1 MLEVASGVALLA
13 IGNYGSKRKIGD
25 AGEENSMTTAAFG
38 AALKRKEDPRLIT
51 GQGTYVEDVTL
62 TGMLHMVLVR
72 SPLAHALIKS
82 IDTAEA
88 LKSPGVIAVFTGED
102 LKEELGS
109 LPCGWVVPD
118 TKEVPHPPLAVDRV
132 RYVGDAVV
140 AVLAESAAQASDGA
154 SVVDVE
160 YEELDAVI
168 DMNDALADGA
178 VQLHED
184 APSNTAFEW
193 EVDAGSISEA
203 KSSSDVVVTQRFV
216 NQRLIPTAMENRG
229 VVVDY
234 NSGTDQLTMW
244 TSTQIPHLVRVLLA
258 LVTGHPE
265 HLIRV
270 IAPDVGGAFGSKLY
284 LYAEEVIAPI
294 IAKNLKRPVKWI
306 ESRSEGYLATTHGR
320 DHITDIAIAG
330 NKDGTI
336 TGLDVRTLANMGAYL
351 STFAPLIP
359 TWLYGL
365 MLSGPYKIPNIYCKV
380 IAPFTNT
387 TPVDAYR
394 GAGRPEAT
402 YAVERAVD
410 LFAQEIGMDPA
421 EVRKLNFIPPFEDG
435 YEVAT
440 TVSYDSGNYIA
451 SFERALE
458 MVGYSDFRK
467 EQEEAREQGKLL
479 GIGLSAYVEICG
491 AAPSAVAGTLGAR
504 AGLWESANV
513 RIHMTGKV
521 SVFTGSSSHGQGHE
535 TAFAQ
540 LVSSELGIPVE
551 DIDVI
556 HGDTSQI
563 QMGTGS
569 FGSRSAAVG
578 GGAIHMST
586 TKIKEKAKKLAAHI
600 LEASEEDIEFEDG
613 KLFVRGAPSEG
624 KTIQEIALASYYYT
638 EDIPEDMEP
647 GLEAMSF
654 FDPKNFTWPGGT
666 HIAVVEI
673 DKSTGEVTLLRYIAV
688 DDVGNVINPLI
699 VDGMVHGGAAQGVGQ
714 ALQEEAIYD
723 GTGQLLT
730 GSMMDYAVPR
740 ASDMPMYE
748 LDRTVTPSPVNPM
761 GVKGAGETATIA
773 GSPAV
778 INAVVDALAPYGVK
792 HIDMPAKAEKVWRII
807 RDSDA

>member
-1 MLEVASGVALLA
+1 
-13 IGNYGSKRKIGD
+13 
-25 AGEENSMTTAAFG
+25 MTTAAFG
-38 AALKRKEDPRLIT
+38 RALKRKEDPRLIT

-82 IDTAEA
+82 IDTSEA
-88 LKSPGVIAVFTGED
+88 LKFPGVAAVFTGED

-140 AVLAESAAQASDGA
+140 AVLAESAAQASDAA
-154 SVVDVE
+154 SLVDVE

-168 DMNDALADGA
+168 EMNDALADGA

-184 APSNTAFEW
+184 APNNTAFEW

-234 NSGTDQLTMW
+234 NSGTNQITMW

-294 IAKNLKRPVKWI
+294 IARNLRSPVKWV

-320 DHITDIAIAG
+320 DHITDIEIAG

-351 STFAPLIP
+351 STFAPLVP

-421 EVRKLNFIPPFEDG
+421 EVRKINFIPPFEDG

-467 EQEEAREQGKLL
+467 EQQAAREQGKLL

-578 GGAIHMST
+578 GGAIHMSAQ
-586 TKIKEKAKKLAAHI
+586 KIKEKAKKLAAHI

-673 DKSTGEVTLLRYIAV
+673 DKSTGEVTLLRYVAV

-699 VDGMVHGGAAQGVGQ
+699 VDGMVHGGAAQGIGQ

-740 ASDMPMYE
+740 ASDLPMYE

-778 INAVVDALAPYGVK
+778 INAVVDALEPYGVK
-792 HIDMPAKAEKVWRII
+792 HIDMPAKAEKVWRLI
-807 RDSDA
+807 RDSSS

>member
-1 MLEVASGVALLA
+1 MPEVASGVALSTT
-13 IGNYGSKRKIGD
+13 GRYGSIREIGD
-25 AGEENSMTTAAFG
+25 SGEVNSMTTAAFG

-184 APSNTAFEW
+184 APNNTAFEW

-451 SFERALE
+451 SFDRALE

-467 EQEEAREQGKLL
+467 EQQEAREQGKLL

-513 RIHMTGKV
+513 RIHMIGKV
-521 SVFTGSSSHGQGHE
+521 AVFTGSSSHGQGHE

-778 INAVVDALAPYGVK
+778 INAVVDALEPYGVK

>member
-1 MLEVASGVALLA
+1 
-13 IGNYGSKRKIGD
+13 
-25 AGEENSMTTAAFG
+25 MTTAAFG
-38 AALKRKEDPRLIT
+38 SALKRKEDPRLIT
-51 GQGTYVEDVTL
+51 GQGTYVEDVSL
-62 TGMLHMVLVR
+62 TGMLHIVLVR
-72 SPLAHALIKS
+72 SPLAHASIKS
-82 IDTAEA
+82 IDSSEA
-88 LKSPGVIAVFTGED
+88 SKSPGVVAIFTGED

-140 AVLAESAAQASDGA
+140 AVVAESTAQASDAA
-154 SVVDVE
+154 SLVDVE
-160 YEELDAVI
+160 YEELDTVI
-168 DMNDALADGA
+168 EMDDALADGA

-184 APSNTAFEW
+184 APDNTAFEW
-193 EVDAGSISEA
+193 EVDAGSISDA
-203 KSSSDVVVTQRFV
+203 RSSSDVAVTQRFV

-234 NSGTDQLTMW
+234 NSGTDQITMW
-244 TSTQIPHLVRVLLA
+244 TSTQIPHLIRVLLA

-294 IAKNLKRPVKWI
+294 IAKNVKRPVKWV

-320 DHITDIAIAG
+320 DHITDIEIIG
-330 NKDGTI
+330 NRDGTI

-421 EVRKLNFIPPFEDG
+421 EVRKINFIPPFEDG

-458 MVGYSDFRK
+458 MVGYTDFRK
-467 EQEEAREQGKLL
+467 EQQEARDKGKLL

-521 SVFTGSSSHGQGHE
+521 SVFTGASSHGQGHE

-586 TKIKEKAKKLAAHI
+586 QKIKEKAKKLAAHI

-613 KLFVRGAPSEG
+613 KLFVRGAPAEG

-638 EDIPEDMEP
+638 EDIPDGMEP
-647 GLEAMSF
+647 GMEAMSF

-673 DKSTGEVTLLRYIAV
+673 EEATGEVTLLRYIAV

-740 ASDMPMYE
+740 ATDLPMYE
-748 LDRTVTPSPVNPM
+748 LDRTVTPTPVNPM

-778 INAVVDALAPYGVK
+778 INAVVDALSPYGVK

-807 RDSDA
+807 RDSKV

>member
-25 AGEENSMTTAAFG
+25 SGEVNSMTTAAFG

-184 APSNTAFEW
+184 APSNIAFEW
-193 EVDAGSISEA
+193 EVDAGSVSEA

-421 EVRKLNFIPPFEDG
+421 AVRKLNFIPPFEDG

-458 MVGYSDFRK
+458 MVGYYDFRK
-467 EQEEAREQGKLL
+467 EQQEAREQGKLL

-740 ASDMPMYE
+740 ASDVPMYE

-778 INAVVDALAPYGVK
+778 INAVVDALEPYGVK

>member
-1 MLEVASGVALLA
+1 
-13 IGNYGSKRKIGD
+13 
-25 AGEENSMTTAAFG
+25 MTTTAFG

-102 LKEELGS
+102 LAEELGS

-467 EQEEAREQGKLL
+467 EQQEAREQGKLL

-673 DKSTGEVTLLRYIAV
+673 DKSTGEVTLVRYIAV

-723 GTGQLLT
+723 ETGQLLT

-740 ASDMPMYE
+740 ASDVPMYE
-748 LDRTVTPSPVNPM
+748 LDRTVTPSPVNPL
-761 GVKGAGETATIA
+761 GVKGAGETSTIA

-778 INAVVDALAPYGVK
+778 INAVVDALEPYGVK

-807 RDSDA
+807 RDSNA

>member
-1 MLEVASGVALLA
+1 
-13 IGNYGSKRKIGD
+13 
-25 AGEENSMTTAAFG
+25 MTTAAFG
-38 AALKRKEDPRLIT
+38 RALKRKEDPRLIR

-82 IDTAEA
+82 IDTSEA
-88 LKSPGVIAVFTGED
+88 LKFPGVAAVFTGED

-140 AVLAESAAQASDGA
+140 AVLAESAAQASDAA
-154 SVVDVE
+154 SLVDVE

-168 DMNDALADGA
+168 EMNDALADGA

-184 APSNTAFEW
+184 APNNTAFEW

-234 NSGTDQLTMW
+234 NSGTNQITMW

-294 IAKNLKRPVKWI
+294 IARNLRSPVKWV

-320 DHITDIAIAG
+320 DHITDIEIAG

-351 STFAPLIP
+351 STFAPLVP

-421 EVRKLNFIPPFEDG
+421 EVRKINFIPPFEDG

-467 EQEEAREQGKLL
+467 EQQEAREQGKLL

-521 SVFTGSSSHGQGHE
+521 SVFTGSSSSGQGHE

-578 GGAIHMST
+578 GGAIHMSAQ
-586 TKIKEKAKKLAAHI
+586 KIKEKAKKLAAHI

-673 DKSTGEVTLLRYIAV
+673 DKSTGEVTLLRYVAV

-699 VDGMVHGGAAQGVGQ
+699 VDGMVHGGAAQGIGQ

-740 ASDMPMYE
+740 ASDLPMYE

-778 INAVVDALAPYGVK
+778 INAVVDALEPYGVK
-792 HIDMPAKAEKVWRII
+792 HIDMPAKAEKVWRLI
-807 RDSDA
+807 RDSSL

>member
-1 MLEVASGVALLA
+1 
-13 IGNYGSKRKIGD
+13 
-25 AGEENSMTTAAFG
+25 MTTAAFG
-38 AALKRKEDPRLIT
+38 MALKRKEDPRLIT

-82 IDTAEA
+82 IDTSEA
-88 LKSPGVIAVFTGED
+88 LNSPGVVAAFTGED

-140 AVLAESAAQASDGA
+140 AVLAESAAQASDAA

-168 DMNDALADGA
+168 EMNDALADGA

-184 APSNTAFEW
+184 APNNTAFEW

-234 NSGTDQLTMW
+234 NSGTDLITMW

-294 IAKNLKRPVKWI
+294 IARNLRSPVKWV

-320 DHITDIAIAG
+320 DHITDIEIAG

-351 STFAPLIP
+351 STFAPLVP

-421 EVRKLNFIPPFEDG
+421 EVRKINFIPPFEDG

-467 EQEEAREQGKLL
+467 EQQEAREQGKLI

-586 TKIKEKAKKLAAHI
+586 QKIKEKAKKLAAHI

-673 DKSTGEVTLLRYIAV
+673 DKSTGEVTLLRYVAV

-699 VDGMVHGGAAQGVGQ
+699 VDGMVHGGAAQGIGQ

-740 ASDMPMYE
+740 ASDLPMYE

-778 INAVVDALAPYGVK
+778 INAVVDALEPYGVK
-792 HIDMPAKAEKVWRII
+792 HIDMPAKAEKVWRLI
-807 RDSDA
+807 RDSSS

>member
-1 MLEVASGVALLA
+1 
-13 IGNYGSKRKIGD
+13 
-25 AGEENSMTTAAFG
+25 MTTTAFG

-102 LKEELGS
+102 LAEELGS

-467 EQEEAREQGKLL
+467 EQQEAREQGKLL

-513 RIHMTGKV
+513 RVHMTGKV

-673 DKSTGEVTLLRYIAV
+673 DKSTGEVTLVRYIAV

-723 GTGQLLT
+723 ETGQLLT

-740 ASDMPMYE
+740 ASDVPMYE
-748 LDRTVTPSPVNPM
+748 LDRTVTPSPVNPL

-778 INAVVDALAPYGVK
+778 INAVVDALEPYGVK

-807 RDSDA
+807 RDSNA

>member
-1 MLEVASGVALLA
+1 
-13 IGNYGSKRKIGD
+13 
-25 AGEENSMTTAAFG
+25 MTTAAFG
-38 AALKRKEDPRLIT
+38 SALKRKEDPRLIT
-51 GQGTYVEDVTL
+51 GQGTYVEDVSL
-62 TGMLHMVLVR
+62 TGMLHIVLVR
-72 SPLAHALIKS
+72 SPLAHASIKS
-82 IDTAEA
+82 IDSSEA
-88 LKSPGVIAVFTGED
+88 SKSPGVVAIFTGED

-140 AVLAESAAQASDGA
+140 AVVAESTAQASDAA
-154 SVVDVE
+154 SLVDVE
-160 YEELDAVI
+160 YEELDTVI
-168 DMNDALADGA
+168 EMDDALADGA

-184 APSNTAFEW
+184 APNNTAFEW
-193 EVDAGSISEA
+193 EVDAGSISDA
-203 KSSSDVVVTQRFV
+203 RSSSDVAVTQRFV

-234 NSGTDQLTMW
+234 NSGTDQITMW
-244 TSTQIPHLVRVLLA
+244 TSTQIPHLIRVLLA

-294 IAKNLKRPVKWI
+294 IAKNLKRPVKWV

-320 DHITDIAIAG
+320 DHITDIEIIG
-330 NKDGTI
+330 NRDGTI

-410 LFAQEIGMDPA
+410 LFAQEINMDPA
-421 EVRKLNFIPPFEDG
+421 EVRKINFIPPFEDG

-458 MVGYSDFRK
+458 MVGYTDFRK
-467 EQEEAREQGKLL
+467 EQQEARDKGKLL

-521 SVFTGSSSHGQGHE
+521 SVFTGASSHGQGHE

-586 TKIKEKAKKLAAHI
+586 QKIKEKAKKLAAHI

-613 KLFVRGAPSEG
+613 KLFVRGAPAEG

-638 EDIPEDMEP
+638 EDIPDGMEP
-647 GLEAMSF
+647 GMEAMSF

-673 DKSTGEVTLLRYIAV
+673 EEATGEVTLLRYIAV

-740 ASDMPMYE
+740 ATDLPMYE
-748 LDRTVTPSPVNPM
+748 LDRTVTPTPVNPM

-778 INAVVDALAPYGVK
+778 INAVVDALSPYGVK

-807 RDSDA
+807 RDSKV

>member
-1 MLEVASGVALLA
+1 
-13 IGNYGSKRKIGD
+13 
-25 AGEENSMTTAAFG
+25 MTTAAFG
-38 AALKRKEDPRLIT
+38 RALKRKEDPRLIT

-82 IDTAEA
+82 IDTSEA
-88 LKSPGVIAVFTGED
+88 LKFPGVAAVFTGED

-140 AVLAESAAQASDGA
+140 AVLAESAAQASDAA
-154 SVVDVE
+154 SLVDVE

-168 DMNDALADGA
+168 EMNDALADGA

-184 APSNTAFEW
+184 APNNTAFEW

-234 NSGTDQLTMW
+234 NSGTNQITMW

-294 IAKNLKRPVKWI
+294 IARNLRSPVKWV

-320 DHITDIAIAG
+320 DHITDIEIAG

-351 STFAPLIP
+351 STFAPLVP

-421 EVRKLNFIPPFEDG
+421 EVRKINFIPPFEDG

-467 EQEEAREQGKLL
+467 EQQAAREQGKLL

-521 SVFTGSSSHGQGHE
+521 SVFTGSSSSGQGHE

-586 TKIKEKAKKLAAHI
+586 QKIKEKAKKLAAHI

-673 DKSTGEVTLLRYIAV
+673 DKSTGEVTLLRYVAV

-699 VDGMVHGGAAQGVGQ
+699 VDGMVHGGAAQGIGQ

-740 ASDMPMYE
+740 ASDLPMYE

-778 INAVVDALAPYGVK
+778 INAVVDALEPYGVK
-792 HIDMPAKAEKVWRII
+792 HIDMPAKAEKVWRLI
-807 RDSDA
+807 RDSSA

>member
-1 MLEVASGVALLA
+1 
-13 IGNYGSKRKIGD
+13 
-25 AGEENSMTTAAFG
+25 MTTAAFG
-38 AALKRKEDPRLIT
+38 SALKRKEDPRLIT
-51 GQGTYVEDVTL
+51 GQGTYVEDVSL
-62 TGMLHMVLVR
+62 TGMLHIVLVR
-72 SPLAHALIKS
+72 SPLAHASIKS
-82 IDTAEA
+82 IDSSEA
-88 LKSPGVIAVFTGED
+88 SKSPGVVAIFTGED

-140 AVLAESAAQASDGA
+140 AVVAESTAQASDAA
-154 SVVDVE
+154 SLVDVE
-160 YEELDAVI
+160 YEELDTVI
-168 DMNDALADGA
+168 EMDDALADGA

-184 APSNTAFEW
+184 APNNTAFEW
-193 EVDAGSISEA
+193 EVDAGSISDA
-203 KSSSDVVVTQRFV
+203 RSSSDVAVTQRFV

-234 NSGTDQLTMW
+234 NSGTDQITMW
-244 TSTQIPHLVRVLLA
+244 TSTQIPHLIRVLLA

-294 IAKNLKRPVKWI
+294 IAKNLKRPVKWV

-320 DHITDIAIAG
+320 DHITDIEIIG
-330 NKDGTI
+330 NRDGTI

-421 EVRKLNFIPPFEDG
+421 EVRKINFIPPFEDG

-458 MVGYSDFRK
+458 MVGYTDFRK
-467 EQEEAREQGKLL
+467 EQQEARDKGKLL

-521 SVFTGSSSHGQGHE
+521 SVFTGASSHGQGHE

-586 TKIKEKAKKLAAHI
+586 QKIKEKAKKLAAHI

-613 KLFVRGAPSEG
+613 KLFVRGAPAEG

-638 EDIPEDMEP
+638 EDIPDGMEP
-647 GLEAMSF
+647 GMEAMSF

-673 DKSTGEVTLLRYIAV
+673 EEATGEVTLLRYIAV

-740 ASDMPMYE
+740 ATDLPMYE
-748 LDRTVTPSPVNPM
+748 LDRTVTPTPVNPM

-778 INAVVDALAPYGVK
+778 INAVVDALSPYGVK

-807 RDSDA
+807 RDSKV

>member
-1 MLEVASGVALLA
+1 MPEVASGVALSTT
-13 IGNYGSKRKIGD
+13 GRYGSIRKIGD
-25 AGEENSMTTAAFG
+25 SGEVNSMTTAAFG

-184 APSNTAFEW
+184 APNNTAFEW

-451 SFERALE
+451 SFDRALE

-467 EQEEAREQGKLL
+467 EQQEAREQGKLL

-778 INAVVDALAPYGVK
+778 INAVVDALEPYGVK

>member
-1 MLEVASGVALLA
+1 
-13 IGNYGSKRKIGD
+13 
-25 AGEENSMTTAAFG
+25 MTTAAFG
-38 AALKRKEDPRLIT
+38 SALKRKEDPRLIT
-51 GQGTYVEDVTL
+51 GQGTYVEDVSL
-62 TGMLHMVLVR
+62 TGMLHIVLVR
-72 SPLAHALIKS
+72 SPLAHASIKS
-82 IDTAEA
+82 IDSSEA
-88 LKSPGVIAVFTGED
+88 SKSPGVVAIFTGED

-140 AVLAESAAQASDGA
+140 AVVAESTAQASDAA
-154 SVVDVE
+154 SLVDVE
-160 YEELDAVI
+160 YEELDTVI
-168 DMNDALADGA
+168 EMDDALADGA

-184 APSNTAFEW
+184 APNNTAFEW
-193 EVDAGSISEA
+193 EVDAGSISDA
-203 KSSSDVVVTQRFV
+203 RSSSDVAVTQRFV

-234 NSGTDQLTMW
+234 KSGTDQITMW
-244 TSTQIPHLVRVLLA
+244 TSTQIPHLIRVLLA

-294 IAKNLKRPVKWI
+294 IAKNLKRPVKWV

-320 DHITDIAIAG
+320 DHITDIEIIG
-330 NKDGTI
+330 NRDGTI

-402 YAVERAVD
+402 YVVERAVD

-421 EVRKLNFIPPFEDG
+421 EVRKINFIPPFEDG

-458 MVGYSDFRK
+458 MVGYTDFRK
-467 EQEEAREQGKLL
+467 EQQEARDKGKLL

-521 SVFTGSSSHGQGHE
+521 SVFTGASSHGQGHE

-569 FGSRSAAVG
+569 VGSRSAAVG

-586 TKIKEKAKKLAAHI
+586 QKIKEKAKKLAAHI

-638 EDIPEDMEP
+638 EDIPEGMEP
-647 GLEAMSF
+647 GMEAMSF

-673 DKSTGEVTLLRYIAV
+673 EEATGEVILLRYIAV

-740 ASDMPMYE
+740 ATDLPMYE
-748 LDRTVTPSPVNPM
+748 LDRTVTPTPVNPM

-778 INAVVDALAPYGVK
+778 INAVVDALSPYGVK

-807 RDSDA
+807 RDSKV

>member
-1 MLEVASGVALLA
+1 
-13 IGNYGSKRKIGD
+13 
-25 AGEENSMTTAAFG
+25 MTTAAFG
-38 AALKRKEDPRLIT
+38 SALKRKEDPRLIT
-51 GQGTYVEDVTL
+51 GQGTYVEDVSL
-62 TGMLHMVLVR
+62 TGMLHIVLVR
-72 SPLAHALIKS
+72 SPLAHASIKS
-82 IDTAEA
+82 IDSSEA
-88 LKSPGVIAVFTGED
+88 SKSPGVVAIFTGED

-140 AVLAESAAQASDGA
+140 AVVAESTAQASDAA
-154 SVVDVE
+154 SLVDVE
-160 YEELDAVI
+160 YEELDTVI
-168 DMNDALADGA
+168 EMDDALADGA

-184 APSNTAFEW
+184 APNNTAFEW
-193 EVDAGSISEA
+193 EVDAGSISDA
-203 KSSSDVVVTQRFV
+203 RSSSDVAVTQRFV

-234 NSGTDQLTMW
+234 NSGTDQITMW
-244 TSTQIPHLVRVLLA
+244 TSTQIPHLIRVLLA

-294 IAKNLKRPVKWI
+294 IAKNLKRPVKWV

-320 DHITDIAIAG
+320 DHITDIEIIG
-330 NKDGTI
+330 NRDGTI

-410 LFAQEIGMDPA
+410 LFAQEIGLDPA
-421 EVRKLNFIPPFEDG
+421 EVRKINFIPPFEDG

-458 MVGYSDFRK
+458 MVGYTDFRK
-467 EQEEAREQGKLL
+467 EQQEARDKGKLL

-521 SVFTGSSSHGQGHE
+521 SVFTGASSHGQGHE

-586 TKIKEKAKKLAAHI
+586 QKIKEKAKKLAAHI

-613 KLFVRGAPSEG
+613 KLFVRGAPAEG

-638 EDIPEDMEP
+638 EDIPEGMEP
-647 GLEAMSF
+647 GMEAMSF

-673 DKSTGEVTLLRYIAV
+673 EEATGEVTLLRYIAV

-740 ASDMPMYE
+740 ATDLPMYE
-748 LDRTVTPSPVNPM
+748 LDRTVTPTPVNPM

-778 INAVVDALAPYGVK
+778 INAVVDALSPYGVK

-807 RDSDA
+807 RDSKV

>member
-1 MLEVASGVALLA
+1 MATEVF
-13 IGNYGSKRKIGD
+13 GS
-25 AGEENSMTTAAFG
+25 SV
-38 AALKRKEDPRLIT
+38 KRKEDPRLIT
-51 GQGTYVEDVTL
+51 GQGTYVEDVKL
-62 TGMLHMVLVR
+62 TGILHMVLVR
-72 SPLAHALIKS
+72 SPYAHAEIRS
-82 IDTAEA
+82 INSEESF
-88 LKSPGVIAVFTGED
+88 KIPGVVAVFTGED

-118 TKEVPHPPLAVDRV
+118 TKEVPHPPLAVGRV

-140 AVLAESAAQASDGA
+140 AVIAEDLQSASDGA
-154 SVVDVE
+154 AKVIVE
-160 YEELDAVI
+160 YEEIEHVI
-168 DMNDALADGA
+168 GMDDALKDGA
-178 VQLHED
+178 VQLHDD
-184 APSNTAFEW
+184 APGNIAFEW
-193 EVDAGSISEA
+193 EVAGGDVNNA
-203 KSSSDVVVTQRFV
+203 KSVADVTVQQRFT

-234 NSGTDQLTMW
+234 NSGTNQITMW
-244 TSTQIPHLVRVLLA
+244 TSTQIPHLIRVLLS

-284 LYAEEVIAPI
+284 LYAEEVIVPI
-294 IAKNLKRPVKWI
+294 IARKLNRPLKWV

-320 DHITDIAIAG
+320 DHVTDIEICG

-336 TGLDVRTLANMGAYL
+336 TGLDVTTYANMGAYL

-365 MLSGPYKIPNIYCKV
+365 MLSGPYTIPNIYCKV

-410 LFAQEIGMDPA
+410 LFAAEINMDPA
-421 EVRKLNFIPPFEDG
+421 EVRRINLIPPFEDG

-440 TVSYDSGNYIA
+440 GVSYDSGNYIS
-451 SFERALE
+451 SFERAID
-458 MVGYSDFRK
+458 MVGYDDFRK
-467 EQEEAREQGKLL
+467 EQTEAREKGKYL

-521 SVFTGSSSHGQGHE
+521 SVFTGSSAHGQGHE

-540 LVSSELGIPVE
+540 IVSQELGIPVE

-578 GGAIHMST
+578 GAAIHMST

-600 LEASEEDIEFEDG
+600 LEASEQDIEFEDG
-613 KLFVRGAPSEG
+613 KLFVKGAPSEF
-624 KTIQEIALASYYYT
+624 KTIQDIALSSYYYT
-638 EDIPEDMEP
+638 DDIPEDMEP

-673 DKSTGEVTLLRYIAV
+673 DAETGEVTLLRYIAV
-688 DDVGNVINPLI
+688 DDVGNVINPMI
-699 VDGMVHGGAAQGVGQ
+699 VDGMVHGGAAQGIGQ

-723 GTGQLLT
+723 ENGQLLT
-730 GSMMDYAVPR
+730 GSLMDYAVPR
-740 ASDMPMYE
+740 AEDVPMYE
-748 LDRTVTPSPVNPM
+748 LDRTVTPTNVNPM

-778 INAVVDALAPYGVK
+778 INAVVDALSPFGVT
-792 HIDMPAKAEKVWRII
+792 HIDMPAKAEKVWKLMSN
-807 RDSDA
+807 SD

>member
-1 MLEVASGVALLA
+1 
-13 IGNYGSKRKIGD
+13 
-25 AGEENSMTTAAFG
+25 MTTAAFG
-38 AALKRKEDPRLIT
+38 RALKRKEDPRLIT

-82 IDTAEA
+82 IDTSEA
-88 LKSPGVIAVFTGED
+88 LKFPGVAAVFTGED

-140 AVLAESAAQASDGA
+140 AVLAESAAQASDAA
-154 SVVDVE
+154 SLVDVE

-168 DMNDALADGA
+168 EMNDALADGA

-184 APSNTAFEW
+184 APNNTAFEW

-234 NSGTDQLTMW
+234 NAGTNQITMW

-294 IAKNLKRPVKWI
+294 IAKNLKSPVKWV

-320 DHITDIAIAG
+320 DHITDIEIAG

-351 STFAPLIP
+351 STFAPLVP

-421 EVRKLNFIPPFEDG
+421 EVRKINFIPPFEDG

-467 EQEEAREQGKLL
+467 EQQAAREQGKLL

-521 SVFTGSSSHGQGHE
+521 SVFTGSSSSGQGHE

-578 GGAIHMST
+578 GGAIHMSAQ
-586 TKIKEKAKKLAAHI
+586 KIKEKAKKLAAHI

-673 DKSTGEVTLLRYIAV
+673 DKSTGEVTLLRYVAV

-699 VDGMVHGGAAQGVGQ
+699 VDGMVHGGAAQGIGQ

-740 ASDMPMYE
+740 ASDLPMYE

-778 INAVVDALAPYGVK
+778 INAVVDALEPYGVK
-792 HIDMPAKAEKVWRII
+792 HIDMPAKAEKVWRLI
-807 RDSDA
+807 RDSSL

>member
-1 MLEVASGVALLA
+1 
-13 IGNYGSKRKIGD
+13 
-25 AGEENSMTTAAFG
+25 MTTAAFG
-38 AALKRKEDPRLIT
+38 SALKRKEDPRLIT
-51 GQGTYVEDVTL
+51 GQGTYVEDVSL
-62 TGMLHMVLVR
+62 TGMLHIVLVR

-82 IDTAEA
+82 IDSSEA
-88 LKSPGVIAVFTGED
+88 SKSPGVVAIFTGED

-140 AVLAESAAQASDGA
+140 AVVAESTAQASDAA
-154 SVVDVE
+154 SLVDVE
-160 YEELDAVI
+160 YEELDTVI
-168 DMNDALADGA
+168 EMDDALADGA

-184 APSNTAFEW
+184 APNNTAFEW
-193 EVDAGSISEA
+193 EVDAGSISDA
-203 KSSSDVVVTQRFV
+203 RTSSDVAVTQRFV

-234 NSGTDQLTMW
+234 NSGTDQITMW
-244 TSTQIPHLVRVLLA
+244 TSTQIPHLIRVLLA

-294 IAKNLKRPVKWI
+294 IAKNLKRPVKWV

-320 DHITDIAIAG
+320 DHITDIEIIG
-330 NKDGTI
+330 NRDGTI

-421 EVRKLNFIPPFEDG
+421 EVRKINFIPPFEDG

-458 MVGYSDFRK
+458 MVGYTDFRK
-467 EQEEAREQGKLL
+467 EQQEARDKGKLL

-521 SVFTGSSSHGQGHE
+521 SVFTGASSHGQGHE

-586 TKIKEKAKKLAAHI
+586 QKIKEKAKKLAAHI

-638 EDIPEDMEP
+638 EDIPEGMEP
-647 GLEAMSF
+647 GMEAMSF

-673 DKSTGEVTLLRYIAV
+673 EEATGEVTLLRYIAV

-740 ASDMPMYE
+740 ATDLPMYE
-748 LDRTVTPSPVNPM
+748 LDRTVTPTPVNPM

-778 INAVVDALAPYGVK
+778 INAVVDALSPYGVK

-807 RDSDA
+807 RDSKV

>member
-1 MLEVASGVALLA
+1 
-13 IGNYGSKRKIGD
+13 
-25 AGEENSMTTAAFG
+25 MTTAAFG
-38 AALKRKEDPRLIT
+38 SALKRKEDPRLIT
-51 GQGTYVEDVTL
+51 GQGTYVEDVSL
-62 TGMLHMVLVR
+62 TGMLHIVLVR
-72 SPLAHALIKS
+72 SPLAHASIKS
-82 IDTAEA
+82 IDSSEA
-88 LKSPGVIAVFTGED
+88 SKSPGVVAIFTGED

-140 AVLAESAAQASDGA
+140 AVVAESTAQASDAA
-154 SVVDVE
+154 SLVDVE
-160 YEELDAVI
+160 YEELDTVI
-168 DMNDALADGA
+168 EMDDALADGA

-184 APSNTAFEW
+184 APNNTAFEW
-193 EVDAGSISEA
+193 EVDAGSISDA
-203 KSSSDVVVTQRFV
+203 RSSSDVAVTQRFV

-234 NSGTDQLTMW
+234 NSGTDQITMW
-244 TSTQIPHLVRVLLA
+244 TSTQIPHLIRVLLA

-294 IAKNLKRPVKWI
+294 IAKNLKRPVKWV

-320 DHITDIAIAG
+320 DHITDIEIIG
-330 NKDGTI
+330 NRDGTI

-421 EVRKLNFIPPFEDG
+421 EVRKINFIPPFEDG

-458 MVGYSDFRK
+458 MVGYTDFRK
-467 EQEEAREQGKLL
+467 EQQEARDKGKLL

-521 SVFTGSSSHGQGHE
+521 SVFTGASSHGQGHE

-586 TKIKEKAKKLAAHI
+586 QKIKEKAKKLAAHI

-613 KLFVRGAPSEG
+613 KLFVRGAPAEG

-638 EDIPEDMEP
+638 EDIPEGMEP
-647 GLEAMSF
+647 GMEAMSF

-673 DKSTGEVTLLRYIAV
+673 EEATGEVTLLRYIAV

-740 ASDMPMYE
+740 ATDLPMYE
-748 LDRTVTPSPVNPM
+748 LDRTVTPTPVNPM

-778 INAVVDALAPYGVK
+778 INAVVDALSPYGVK

-807 RDSDA
+807 RDSKV

>member
-1 MLEVASGVALLA
+1 MATEVF
-13 IGNYGSKRKIGD
+13 GS
-25 AGEENSMTTAAFG
+25 SV
-38 AALKRKEDPRLIT
+38 KRKEDPRLIT
-51 GQGTYVEDVTL
+51 GQGTYVEDVKL
-62 TGMLHMVLVR
+62 TGILHMVLVR
-72 SPLAHALIKS
+72 SPYAHAEIRS
-82 IDTAEA
+82 INSEESF
-88 LKSPGVIAVFTGED
+88 KIPGVVAVFTGED

-118 TKEVPHPPLAVDRV
+118 TKEVPHPPLAVGRV

-140 AVLAESAAQASDGA
+140 AVIAEDLQSASDGA
-154 SVVDVE
+154 AKVIVE
-160 YEELDAVI
+160 YEEIEHVI
-168 DMNDALADGA
+168 GMDDALKDGA
-178 VQLHED
+178 VQLHDD
-184 APSNTAFEW
+184 APGNIAFEW
-193 EVDAGSISEA
+193 EVAGGDVNNA
-203 KSSSDVVVTQRFV
+203 KSAADVTVQQRFT

-234 NSGTDQLTMW
+234 NSGTNQITMW
-244 TSTQIPHLVRVLLA
+244 TSTQIPHLIRVLLS

-284 LYAEEVIAPI
+284 LYAEEVIVPI
-294 IAKNLKRPVKWI
+294 IARKLNRPLKWV

-320 DHITDIAIAG
+320 DHVTDIEICG

-336 TGLDVRTLANMGAYL
+336 TGLDVTTYANMGAYL

-365 MLSGPYKIPNIYCKV
+365 MLSGPYTIPNIYCKV

-410 LFAQEIGMDPA
+410 LFAAEINMDPA
-421 EVRKLNFIPPFEDG
+421 EVRRINLIPPFEDG

-440 TVSYDSGNYIA
+440 GVSYDSGNYIS
-451 SFERALE
+451 SFERAID
-458 MVGYSDFRK
+458 MVGYDDFRK
-467 EQEEAREQGKLL
+467 EQTEAREKGKYL

-521 SVFTGSSSHGQGHE
+521 SVFTGSSAHGQGHE

-540 LVSSELGIPVE
+540 IVSQELGIPVE

-578 GGAIHMST
+578 GAAIHMST

-600 LEASEEDIEFEDG
+600 LEASEQDIEFEDG
-613 KLFVRGAPSEG
+613 KLFVKGAPSEF
-624 KTIQEIALASYYYT
+624 KTIQDIALSSYYYT
-638 EDIPEDMEP
+638 DDIPEDMEP

-673 DKSTGEVTLLRYIAV
+673 DAETGEVTLLRYIAV
-688 DDVGNVINPLI
+688 DDVGNVINPMI
-699 VDGMVHGGAAQGVGQ
+699 VDGMVHGGAAQGIGQ

-723 GTGQLLT
+723 ENGQLLT
-730 GSMMDYAVPR
+730 GSLMDYAVPR
-740 ASDMPMYE
+740 AEDVPMYE
-748 LDRTVTPSPVNPM
+748 LDRTVTPTNVNPM

-778 INAVVDALAPYGVK
+778 INAVVDALSPFGVT
-792 HIDMPAKAEKVWRII
+792 HIDMPAKAEKVWKLMSN
-807 RDSDA
+807 SD

>member
-1 MLEVASGVALLA
+1 
-13 IGNYGSKRKIGD
+13 
-25 AGEENSMTTAAFG
+25 MTTAAFG
-38 AALKRKEDPRLIT
+38 SALKRKEDPRLIT
-51 GQGTYVEDVTL
+51 GQGTYVEDVSL
-62 TGMLHMVLVR
+62 TGMLHIVLVR

-82 IDTAEA
+82 IDSSEA
-88 LKSPGVIAVFTGED
+88 SKSPGVVAIFTGED

-140 AVLAESAAQASDGA
+140 AVVAESTAQASDAA
-154 SVVDVE
+154 SLVDVE
-160 YEELDAVI
+160 YEELDIVI
-168 DMNDALADGA
+168 EMDDALADGA

-184 APSNTAFEW
+184 APNNTAFEW
-193 EVDAGSISEA
+193 EVDAGSISDA
-203 KSSSDVVVTQRFV
+203 RSSSDVAVTQRFV

-234 NSGTDQLTMW
+234 NSGTDQITMW
-244 TSTQIPHLVRVLLA
+244 TSTQIPHLIRVLLA

-294 IAKNLKRPVKWI
+294 IAKNLKRPVKWV

-320 DHITDIAIAG
+320 DHITDIEIIG
-330 NKDGTI
+330 NRDGTI

-421 EVRKLNFIPPFEDG
+421 EVRKINFIPPFEDG

-451 SFERALE
+451 SFERAHE
-458 MVGYSDFRK
+458 MVGYTDFRK
-467 EQEEAREQGKLL
+467 EQQEARDKGKLL

-521 SVFTGSSSHGQGHE
+521 SVFTGASSHGQGHE

-586 TKIKEKAKKLAAHI
+586 QKIKEKAKKLAAHI

-613 KLFVRGAPSEG
+613 KLFVRGAPAEG

-638 EDIPEDMEP
+638 EDIPEGMEP
-647 GLEAMSF
+647 GMEAMSF

-673 DKSTGEVTLLRYIAV
+673 EEATGEVTLLRYIAV

-740 ASDMPMYE
+740 ATDLPMYE
-748 LDRTVTPSPVNPM
+748 LDRTVTPTPVNPM

-778 INAVVDALAPYGVK
+778 INAVVDALSPYGVK

-807 RDSDA
+807 RDSKV

>member
-1 MLEVASGVALLA
+1 
-13 IGNYGSKRKIGD
+13 
-25 AGEENSMTTAAFG
+25 MTTAAFG
-38 AALKRKEDPRLIT
+38 SALKRKEDPRLIT
-51 GQGTYVEDVTL
+51 GQGTYVEDVSL
-62 TGMLHMVLVR
+62 TGMLHIVLVR
-72 SPLAHALIKS
+72 SPLAHASIKS
-82 IDTAEA
+82 IDSSEA
-88 LKSPGVIAVFTGED
+88 SKSPGVVAIFTGED

-109 LPCGWVVPD
+109 LPCGRVVPD

-140 AVLAESAAQASDGA
+140 AVVAESTAQASDAA
-154 SVVDVE
+154 SLVDVE
-160 YEELDAVI
+160 YEELDTVI
-168 DMNDALADGA
+168 EMDDALADGA

-184 APSNTAFEW
+184 APNNTAFEW
-193 EVDAGSISEA
+193 EVDAGSISDA
-203 KSSSDVVVTQRFV
+203 RSSSDVAVTQRFV

-234 NSGTDQLTMW
+234 NSGTDQITMW
-244 TSTQIPHLVRVLLA
+244 TSTQIPHLIRVLLA

-294 IAKNLKRPVKWI
+294 IAKNLKRPVKWV

-320 DHITDIAIAG
+320 DHITDIEIIG
-330 NKDGTI
+330 NRDGTI

-421 EVRKLNFIPPFEDG
+421 EVRKINFIPPFEDG

-458 MVGYSDFRK
+458 MVGYTDFRK
-467 EQEEAREQGKLL
+467 EQQEARDKGKLL

-521 SVFTGSSSHGQGHE
+521 SVFTGASSHGQGHE

-586 TKIKEKAKKLAAHI
+586 QKIKEKAKKLAAHI

-638 EDIPEDMEP
+638 EDIPEGMEP
-647 GLEAMSF
+647 GMEAMSF

-673 DKSTGEVTLLRYIAV
+673 EEATGEVTLLRYIAV

-740 ASDMPMYE
+740 ATDLPMYE
-748 LDRTVTPSPVNPM
+748 LDRTVTPTPVNPM

-778 INAVVDALAPYGVK
+778 INAVVDALSPYGVK

-807 RDSDA
+807 RDSKV

>member
-1 MLEVASGVALLA
+1 
-13 IGNYGSKRKIGD
+13 
-25 AGEENSMTTAAFG
+25 MTTAAFG
-38 AALKRKEDPRLIT
+38 SALKRKEDPRLIT
-51 GQGTYVEDVTL
+51 GQGTYVEDVSL
-62 TGMLHMVLVR
+62 TGMLHIVLVR
-72 SPLAHALIKS
+72 SPLAHASIKS
-82 IDTAEA
+82 IDSSEA
-88 LKSPGVIAVFTGED
+88 SKSPGVVAIFTGED

-118 TKEVPHPPLAVDRV
+118 TKDVPHPPLAVDRV

-140 AVLAESAAQASDGA
+140 AVVAESTAQASDAA
-154 SVVDVE
+154 SLVDVE
-160 YEELDAVI
+160 YEELDTVI
-168 DMNDALADGA
+168 EMDDALADGA

-184 APSNTAFEW
+184 APNNTAFEW
-193 EVDAGSISEA
+193 EVDAGSISDA
-203 KSSSDVVVTQRFV
+203 RSSSDVAVTQRFV

-234 NSGTDQLTMW
+234 NSGTDQITMW
-244 TSTQIPHLVRVLLA
+244 TSTQIPHLIRVLLA

-294 IAKNLKRPVKWI
+294 IAKNVKRPVKWV

-320 DHITDIAIAG
+320 DHITDIEIIG
-330 NKDGTI
+330 NRDGTI

-421 EVRKLNFIPPFEDG
+421 EVRKINFIPPFEDG

-458 MVGYSDFRK
+458 MVGYTDFRK
-467 EQEEAREQGKLL
+467 EQQEARDKGKLL

-521 SVFTGSSSHGQGHE
+521 SVFTGASSHGQGHE

-586 TKIKEKAKKLAAHI
+586 QKIKEKAKKLAAHI

-613 KLFVRGAPSEG
+613 KLFVRGAPAEG

-638 EDIPEDMEP
+638 EDIPDGMEP
-647 GLEAMSF
+647 GMEAMSF

-673 DKSTGEVTLLRYIAV
+673 EEATGEVTLLRYIAV

-740 ASDMPMYE
+740 ATDLPMYE
-748 LDRTVTPSPVNPM
+748 LDRTVTPTPVNPM

-778 INAVVDALAPYGVK
+778 INAVVDALSPYGVK

-807 RDSDA
+807 RDSKV

>member
-1 MLEVASGVALLA
+1 
-13 IGNYGSKRKIGD
+13 
-25 AGEENSMTTAAFG
+25 MTTAAFG

-184 APSNTAFEW
+184 APNNTAFEW

-778 INAVVDALAPYGVK
+778 INAVVDALEPYGVK

>member
-1 MLEVASGVALLA
+1 
-13 IGNYGSKRKIGD
+13 
-25 AGEENSMTTAAFG
+25 MTTAAFG
-38 AALKRKEDPRLIT
+38 RALKRKEDPRLIT

-82 IDTAEA
+82 IDTSEA
-88 LKSPGVIAVFTGED
+88 LKFPGVAAVFTGED

-140 AVLAESAAQASDGA
+140 AVLAESAAQASDAA
-154 SVVDVE
+154 SLVDVE

-168 DMNDALADGA
+168 EMNDALADGA

-184 APSNTAFEW
+184 APNNTAFEW

-234 NSGTDQLTMW
+234 NAGTNQITMW

-294 IAKNLKRPVKWI
+294 IARNLRSPVKWV

-320 DHITDIAIAG
+320 DHITDIEIAG

-351 STFAPLIP
+351 STFAPLVP

-421 EVRKLNFIPPFEDG
+421 EVRKINFIPPFEDG

-467 EQEEAREQGKLL
+467 EQQAAREQGKLL

-521 SVFTGSSSHGQGHE
+521 SVFTGSSSSGQGHE

-578 GGAIHMST
+578 GGAIHMSAQ
-586 TKIKEKAKKLAAHI
+586 KIKEKAKKLAAHI

-673 DKSTGEVTLLRYIAV
+673 DKSTGEVTLLRYVAV

-699 VDGMVHGGAAQGVGQ
+699 VDGMVHGGAAQGIGQ

-740 ASDMPMYE
+740 ASDLPMYE

-778 INAVVDALAPYGVK
+778 INAVVDALEPYGVK
-792 HIDMPAKAEKVWRII
+792 HIDMPAKAEKVWRLI
-807 RDSDA
+807 RDSSS

>member
-1 MLEVASGVALLA
+1 
-13 IGNYGSKRKIGD
+13 
-25 AGEENSMTTAAFG
+25 MTTAAFG
-38 AALKRKEDPRLIT
+38 SALKRKEDPRLIT
-51 GQGTYVEDVTL
+51 GQGTYVEDVSL
-62 TGMLHMVLVR
+62 TGMLHIVLVR
-72 SPLAHALIKS
+72 SPLAHASIKS
-82 IDTAEA
+82 IDSSEA
-88 LKSPGVIAVFTGED
+88 SKSPGVVAIFTGED

-140 AVLAESAAQASDGA
+140 AVVAESTAQASDAA
-154 SVVDVE
+154 SLVDVE
-160 YEELDAVI
+160 YEELDTVI
-168 DMNDALADGA
+168 EMDDALADGA

-184 APSNTAFEW
+184 APNNTAFEW
-193 EVDAGSISEA
+193 EVDAGSISDA
-203 KSSSDVVVTQRFV
+203 RSSSDVAVTQRFV

-229 VVVDY
+229 VVGDY
-234 NSGTDQLTMW
+234 NSGTDQITMW
-244 TSTQIPHLVRVLLA
+244 TSTQIPHLIRVLLA

-294 IAKNLKRPVKWI
+294 IAKNLKRPVKWV

-320 DHITDIAIAG
+320 DHITDIEIIG
-330 NKDGTI
+330 NRDGTI

-421 EVRKLNFIPPFEDG
+421 EVRKINFIPPFEDG

-458 MVGYSDFRK
+458 MVGYTDFRK
-467 EQEEAREQGKLL
+467 EQQEARDKGKLL

-521 SVFTGSSSHGQGHE
+521 SVFTGASSHGQGHE

-586 TKIKEKAKKLAAHI
+586 QKIKEKAKKLAAHI

-613 KLFVRGAPSEG
+613 KLFVRGAPAEG

-638 EDIPEDMEP
+638 EDIPEGMEP
-647 GLEAMSF
+647 GMEAMSF

-673 DKSTGEVTLLRYIAV
+673 EEATGEVTLVRYIAV

-740 ASDMPMYE
+740 ATDLPMYE
-748 LDRTVTPSPVNPM
+748 LDRTVTPTPVNPM

-778 INAVVDALAPYGVK
+778 INAVVDALSPYGVK

-807 RDSDA
+807 RDSKV

>member
-1 MLEVASGVALLA
+1 M
-13 IGNYGSKRKIGD
+13 D
-25 AGEENSMTTAAFG
+25 
-38 AALKRKEDPRLIT
+38 
-51 GQGTYVEDVTL
+51 
-62 TGMLHMVLVR
+62 
-72 SPLAHALIKS
+72 
-82 IDTAEA
+82 
-88 LKSPGVIAVFTGED
+88 
-102 LKEELGS
+102 
-109 LPCGWVVPD
+109 
-118 TKEVPHPPLAVDRV
+118 
-132 RYVGDAVV
+132 
-140 AVLAESAAQASDGA
+140 
-154 SVVDVE
+154 
-160 YEELDAVI
+160 
-168 DMNDALADGA
+168 DALADGA

-184 APSNTAFEW
+184 APNNTAFEW
-193 EVDAGSISEA
+193 EVDAGSISDA
-203 KSSSDVVVTQRFV
+203 RSSSDVAVTQRFV

-234 NSGTDQLTMW
+234 NSGTDQITMW
-244 TSTQIPHLVRVLLA
+244 TSTQIPHLIRVLLA

-265 HLIRV
+265 HWSRV

-294 IAKNLKRPVKWI
+294 IAKNLKRPVKWV

-320 DHITDIAIAG
+320 DHITDIEIIG
-330 NKDGTI
+330 NRDGTI

-421 EVRKLNFIPPFEDG
+421 EVRKINFIPPFEDG

-458 MVGYSDFRK
+458 MVGYTDFRK
-467 EQEEAREQGKLL
+467 EQQEARDKGKLL

-491 AAPSAVAGTLGAR
+491 AAPSAVAVPLGAR

-521 SVFTGSSSHGQGHE
+521 SVFTGASSHGQGHE

-586 TKIKEKAKKLAAHI
+586 QKIKEKAKKLAAHI

-638 EDIPEDMEP
+638 EDIPEGMEP
-647 GLEAMSF
+647 GMEAMSF

-673 DKSTGEVTLLRYIAV
+673 EEATGEVTLLRYIAV

-740 ASDMPMYE
+740 ATDLPMYE
-748 LDRTVTPSPVNPM
+748 LDRTVTPTPVNPM

-778 INAVVDALAPYGVK
+778 INAVVDALSPYGVK

-807 RDSDA
+807 RDSKV